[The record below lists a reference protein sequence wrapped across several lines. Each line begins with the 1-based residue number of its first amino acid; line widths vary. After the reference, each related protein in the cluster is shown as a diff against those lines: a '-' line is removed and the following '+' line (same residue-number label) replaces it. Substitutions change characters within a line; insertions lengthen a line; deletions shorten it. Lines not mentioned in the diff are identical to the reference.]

1 MNAKKNQKKLSVE
14 VKQRRKDARTVGGLI
29 TQLQKQKEL
38 SEEIKA
44 LLDRAAACKAAWKAS
59 KEDDSAPV
67 DMKKAFIQAV
77 RRLTGAKGRTAPDA
91 IEAAR
96 AWLGVGQ
103 PVDGGKEAREEQ
115 VEVAA

>member
-14 VKQRRKDARTVGGLI
+14 VKQRRKDARTIGGLI
-29 TQLQKQKEL
+29 TKFQKQKDL
-38 SEEIKA
+38 PQEIRS
-44 LLDRAAACKAAWKAS
+44 LIERAAACKGDWKADGS
-59 KEDDSAPV
+59 DDSAPV
-67 DMKKAFIQAV
+67 DMKKLFIQAV

-103 PVDGGKEAREEQ
+103 PVDGGEEQ